1 MYGMTAVAAATTGND
16 RANLF
21 TVLRVA
27 PKSLNDSYTGTL
39 FYEIFGR
46 KIWSLAIVTLGS
58 WTKLAN

>member
-1 MYGMTAVAAATTGND
+1 MVNAIYGMTAVAAATTGND
-16 RANLF
+16 SANLF

-27 PKSLNDSYTGTL
+27 PKSLKDSYTGTL

-58 WTKLAN
+58 